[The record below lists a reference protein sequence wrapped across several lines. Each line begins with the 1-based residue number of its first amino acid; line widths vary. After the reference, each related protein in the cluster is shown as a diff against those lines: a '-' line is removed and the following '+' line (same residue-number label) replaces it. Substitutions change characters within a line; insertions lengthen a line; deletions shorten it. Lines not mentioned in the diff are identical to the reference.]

1 MEISQYKILKL
12 RKTKLK
18 NLGYRY
24 QGRLLKNNLSSIVY
38 ENRHING
45 YLQYVEKILQNVIF
59 SIKSIKRN
67 INYLVDKDTDFI
79 N

>member
-1 MEISQYKILKL
+1 MLKL
-12 RKTKLK
+12 RKTKLL

-24 QGRLLKNNLSSIVY
+24 QGNLLKNNLSSIIYNNKHV
-38 ENRHING
+38 HD